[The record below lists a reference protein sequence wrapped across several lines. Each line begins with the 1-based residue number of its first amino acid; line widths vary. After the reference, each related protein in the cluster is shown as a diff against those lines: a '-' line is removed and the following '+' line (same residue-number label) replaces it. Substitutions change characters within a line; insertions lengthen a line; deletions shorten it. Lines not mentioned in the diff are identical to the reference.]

1 MFMEALISKEMSSKL
16 NILQQEIFANNIPV
30 VIVFEGS
37 SGRVIGRVINE
48 LIRCLEP
55 RGVNYVHIDPDN
67 WDGPKSVMEC
77 LQKTPAKGM
86 ISLYDRSWYS
96 LFINTSGDDQKH
108 LDDALSMSNIF
119 EKYLTDNGVYL
130 IKVLLIATTEVL
142 KKYGDQYGPHD
153 SKKTFL
159 SIDHID
165 PVKYRTVMLDHVFE
179 ETDTIYAPWDPI
191 AVDKIDKTVVEAVA
205 VIQERLLSRLK
216 HVPVLSPVYIETIYP
231 NPRIGM
237 DLNKECLP
245 EYREKINKLSDELAE
260 LQVKMAES
268 KRSLILGFEGW
279 DAAGKGSAIKHI
291 CHALNPRGYVVHQ
304 TKPPTEEESAHT
316 YLWRFC
322 DTLPDM
328 GHIAIYDRTWY
339 GRMMVEPIE
348 GFCMDAEYLRAPA
361 EINNFEHILVKSGAI
376 ILKFWLDISPEVQLM
391 RFQSR
396 EEDPLKQWKIT
407 DEDWRNRDKWDEYDT
422 RVNKMIESTN
432 TPHAP
437 WIVVESNDKRYARL
451 KILKTIVDAIKEA
464 LDSDGKKDGKN

>member
-1 MFMEALISKEMSSKL
+1 MKALISKEMSSKL

-30 VIVFEGS
+30 IIVFEGS

-55 RGVNYVHIDPDN
+55 RGVNYVHIDPDR
-67 WDGPKSVMEC
+67 WDGPKSVLEG
-77 LQKTPAKGM
+77 LQETPAKGM

-96 LFINTSGDDQKH
+96 LFINTSGDDQKR
-108 LDDALSMSNIF
+108 LDDALTMSNIF

-130 IKVLLIATTEVL
+130 IKVLLIAMPEVL

-165 PVKYRTVMLDHVFE
+165 PVKYRAVMLDHVFE
-179 ETDTIYAPWDPI
+179 TTDTIHAPWDLI
-191 AVDKIDKTVVEAVA
+191 KVDDIDKTVLEVA
-205 VIQERLLSRLK
+205 TTIQERFLSRLK
-216 HVPVLSPVYIETIYP
+216 HAPEPVTAYIETIYP

-237 DLNKECLP
+237 DLNKECMP
-245 EYREKINKLSDELAE
+245 AYNERINKLSDELAE
-260 LQVKMAES
+260 LQIKMAES
-268 KRSLILGFEGW
+268 NRSLILGFEGW

-304 TKPPTEEESAHT
+304 TKFPTEEESAHT

-322 DTLPDM
+322 NTLPDM
-328 GHIAIYDRTWY
+328 GHIVIYDRTWY

-348 GFCMDAEYLRAPA
+348 GFCTDAEYQRSSS
-361 EINNFEHILVKSGAI
+361 EINNFEHILTESGAI

-396 EEDPLKQWKIT
+396 ELDPLKQWKIT
-407 DEDWRNRDKWDEYDT
+407 DEDWRNRGKWDQYDT
-422 RVNKMIESTN
+422 YVNRMIASTN
-432 TPHAP
+432 TPNAP

-451 KILKTIVDAIKEA
+451 KILKTVVDAMKKA
-464 LDSDGKKDGKN
+464 LDIDKEKDEKK